1 MSKARQLADNGAATP
16 NRNMVINGAMN
27 VAQRATSVAA
37 LGDGNVNEY
46 HTLDRFQL
54 SFQNTAGRLTMSQ
67 TADGPVGFEN
77 CLKLD
82 CTTADTS
89 IAAGEYMAINQAFE
103 SQNCVRIGSGTS
115 AAKEVTVSFYVKGN
129 ASATYVVQLL
139 NNNHSNYIHNNR
151 TFPVTTDWVRQEIT
165 FQADTTTDS
174 AFDSGATAGLGV
186 AFILHAGSN
195 FTSATLAS
203 DWATGVT
210 NRAAGISSFFDSD
223 ARTFFLTGVQIEV
236 GSSATPFE
244 HKTFAQ
250 DLEECQRYYYKTGPL
265 AVNDA
270 FCLGFNGSATVAVGV
285 THYPVTMRADPTA
298 VEQNGTAAHYRIAHA
313 STSTAC
319 SAVPS
324 FDRATIDS
332 GSTVFTVG
340 SGLTTGQAVEC
351 RSLNGT
357 AFLAWSA
364 EL

>member
-16 NRNMVINGAMN
+16 NRNLIINGAMN
-27 VAQRATSVAA
+27 VAQRSVSETG
-37 LGDGNVNEY
+37 LGSGNVNVY
-46 HTLDRFQL
+46 YTLDRFQL
-54 SFQNTAGRLTMSQ
+54 SFQNTAGRLTMTQ

-139 NNNHSNYIHNNR
+139 NNNHSGYIHNNR
-151 TFPVTTDWVRQEIT
+151 TFAVTTAWVRHEIT

-186 AFILHAGSN
+186 AFIMHAGSN

-210 NRAAGISSFFDSD
+210 NRAAGISSFFDSTD
-223 ARTFFLTGVQIEV
+223 RTFYLTGVQIEV

-244 HKTFAQ
+244 HKSFAE
-250 DLEECQRYYYKTGPL
+250 DLAECQRYYYKTGPVV
-265 AVNDA
+265 ANDS
-270 FCLGFNGSATVAVGV
+270 FCIGFNGSATVAVGV
-285 THYPVTMRADPTA
+285 VPFPVTMRAEPTA
-298 VEQNGTAAHYRIAHA
+298 LEQQGTGPNYRIAHE
-313 STSTAC
+313 STTTNCNS
-319 SAVPS
+319 VPT
-324 FDRATIDS
+324 FDRATNQN
-332 GSTVFTVG
+332 GAVVFTVA
-340 SGLTTGQAVEC
+340 SGLTSGQGC
-351 RSLNGT
+351 DLRSIENS